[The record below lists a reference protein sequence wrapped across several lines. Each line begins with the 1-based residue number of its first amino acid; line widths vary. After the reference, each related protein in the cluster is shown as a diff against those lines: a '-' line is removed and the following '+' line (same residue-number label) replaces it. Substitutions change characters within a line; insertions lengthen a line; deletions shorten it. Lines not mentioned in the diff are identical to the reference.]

1 MIAAMKSWAYF
12 IAAAVAAVICF
23 GTGALWAK
31 RKPDIGAAAAQPR
44 PKERGVLRFAP
55 GAPQLA
61 MLAVAPVPTMPVPLA
76 EPLNAR
82 VAFDESHTAR
92 VSSPISGR
100 IVELRAQLGDRV
112 PAGGLLALIDAPDL
126 GAAAADLAKAQA
138 DERRKEAALRRVRE
152 LYDAEVAPKKDLET
166 AETELAQAKAET
178 ARAALRLANLNPRRA
193 KTIGQTLHLTTP
205 VGGVVAER
213 KANPGMEVRPDLP
226 DALFIVTDVT
236 HLQLLVDLPEQ
247 HVGKIAVG
255 QRVDAEADAWPGERF
270 HGRIERIAPVVDPA
284 TRRVQVRCSV
294 ENLDA
299 KLKPEMYARVS
310 VLADETRSAVRLP
323 NSALVTEG
331 LYSFVFVEREPGVFD
346 KRKIELMVQDRE
358 FSYVGAGLMSGERV
372 VVRGALLLNSEL
384 ASGT

>member
-1 MIAAMKSWAYF
+1 MKSFAYF
-12 IAAAVAAVICF
+12 IAAAVAAGICF

-31 RKPDIGAAAAQPR
+31 RKPDLTATAAQPR

-55 GAPQLA
+55 SAPQLA
-61 MLAVAPVPTMPVPLA
+61 MLAIAPVPTMPVPLA

-205 VGGVVAER
+205 VGGVVA
-213 KANPGMEVRPDLP
+213 
-226 DALFIVTDVT
+226 
-236 HLQLLVDLPEQ
+236 
-247 HVGKIAVG
+247 VGKIAVG

-310 VLADETRSAVRLP
+310 VLPDEARSAVRLP

-331 LYSFVFVEREPGVFD
+331 LYSFAFVEREPGVFE
-346 KRKIELMVQDRE
+346 KRKIELVVQDRE

-384 ASGT
+384 AAGT

>member
-1 MIAAMKSWAYF
+1 MRSWAYF
-12 IAAAVAAVICF
+12 IAAAVAAGICF

-31 RKPDIGAAAAQPR
+31 RKPDMTATAIQPR

-61 MLAVAPVPTMPVPLA
+61 MLAVAPVPTMAVPLA

-152 LYDAEVAPKKDLET
+152 LYDAEVAPKKD
-166 AETELAQAKAET
+166 
-178 ARAALRLANLNPRRA
+178 PRRA
-193 KTIGQTLHLTTP
+193 KIIGQTLHLTSP

-213 KANPGMEVRPDLP
+213 RANPGMEVRPDLP
-226 DALFIVTDVT
+226 EALFVVTDVT

-310 VLADETRSAVRLP
+310 VLPDEARSAVRLP

-331 LYSFVFVEREPGVFD
+331 LYSFAFVEREPGVFE
-346 KRKIELMVQDRE
+346 KRKIELVVQDRE

>member
-1 MIAAMKSWAYF
+1 MKSFAYF
-12 IAAAVAAVICF
+12 IAAAVAAGICF

-31 RKPDIGAAAAQPR
+31 RKPDLTATAAQPR

-55 GAPQLA
+55 SAPQLA
-61 MLAVAPVPTMPVPLA
+61 MLAIAPVPTMPVPLA

-193 KTIGQTLHLTTP
+193 KIIGQTLHLTTP

-226 DALFIVTDVT
+226 DALFIVTDVA
-236 HLQLLVDLPEQ
+236 HLQLVVDLPEQ
-247 HVGKIAVG
+247 HLGKISVG
-255 QRVDAEADAWPGERF
+255 QPVAAEADAWPEDRF

-299 KLKPEMYARVS
+299 RLRPEMYARVS
-310 VLADETRSAVRLP
+310 VLADEARSAVRVP